1 VRSRVPDAP
10 GPRTRGGLGRGLVA
24 ALGAAW
30 LLCACTGP
38 PALHPSRTP
47 IPFTACLV
55 PTVDGV
61 RDGSVNQL
69 TLQGIEAAGVRVSVI
84 QPAVPDDYLTDMEAC
99 TATRAA
105 LVVTVSADQA
115 QPAWNAASRSPQ
127 NRFLLVDAE
136 PVDPSGQTAALSNVI
151 SLTFD
156 EKDAGYLVGALAG
169 LMESEKVGAAAHNT
183 TAILGLNHSPGVD
196 AYIAGYV
203 SGARA
208 ADPKIVIKLS
218 YSDSADPDF
227 CRQLGRDQVN
237 AGADILFEVQAR
249 CAGGYIDAA
258 YRSGVYAI
266 GSQTDRAALSPAVI
280 TSAVKR
286 IDRAVALVIR
296 EIVHGS
302 FRGATVR
309 RFGLDNEGSG
319 FTTPSSVVPQDVINQ
334 VEDLRARIRSGAINP
349 PDAIPPL

>member
-1 VRSRVPDAP
+1 M
-10 GPRTRGGLGRGLVA
+10 
-24 ALGAAW
+24 
-30 LLCACTGP
+30 
-38 PALHPSRTP
+38 
-47 IPFTACLV
+47 
-55 PTVDGV
+55 DGV

-99 TATRAA
+99 TATRPA
-105 LVVTVSADQA
+105 LVVAVSADQA
-115 QPAWNAASRSPQ
+115 QAVWNGASRSPQ
-127 NRFLLVDAE
+127 TRFLLVDAQ
-136 PVDPSGQTAALSNVI
+136 PVDPSGQTASLSNVV
-151 SLTFD
+151 SLAFD

-183 TAILGLNHSPGVD
+183 TAILGLNHSPAVD

-208 ADPKIVIKLS
+208 ADPKIVIKLA
-218 YSDSADPDF
+218 YSDSSDPDF
-227 CRQLGRDQVN
+227 CRQLGRDQVD
-237 AGADILFEVQAR
+237 AGADILFEVQVR

-266 GSQTDRAALSPAVI
+266 GSQTDRAGLSPAVI

-286 IDRAVALVIR
+286 IDRAVALVIG
-296 EIVHGS
+296 EMVHGS
-302 FRGATVR
+302 FRGGTLR
-309 RFGLDNEGSG
+309 GFGLDNEGTG

-334 VEDLRARIRSGAINP
+334 VEDLRARIRSGAITP

>member
-1 VRSRVPDAP
+1 M
-10 GPRTRGGLGRGLVA
+10 
-24 ALGAAW
+24 
-30 LLCACTGP
+30 
-38 PALHPSRTP
+38 
-47 IPFTACLV
+47 CLV

-69 TLQGIEAAGVRVSVI
+69 TLQGIQAAGVRVSVI
-84 QPAVPDDYLTDMEAC
+84 QPAAPDDYLTDVEAC
-99 TATRAA
+99 TATRPA
-105 LVVTVSADQA
+105 LVVAVSADQA
-115 QPAWNAASRSPQ
+115 QAAWNAASRSPQ
-127 NRFLLVDAE
+127 TRFLLVDAE
-136 PVDPSGQTAALSNVI
+136 PVDLSGQTATLSNVI

-169 LMESEKVGAAAHNT
+169 LMESEKVGVAAHNT
-183 TAILGLNHSPGVD
+183 TAILGLNHSPAID

-208 ADPKIVIKLS
+208 ADPKIVIKLA

-266 GSQTDRAALSPAVI
+266 GSQTDRAVLSPAVI

-286 IDRAVALVIR
+286 IDRAVALVIA
-296 EIVHGS
+296 EMVHGS
-302 FRGATVR
+302 FHGGTVR
-309 RFGLDNEGSG
+309 RFGLDNEGTG

-334 VEDLRARIRSGAINP
+334 VEDIRARIRSGAINP